1 MSYSDFTKLYGTTAK
16 AKFWCDYMTG
26 LKGQLQVI
34 TLLSNWSVEIMKASD
49 WLMLGSG
56 HAPAPSQP
64 LRVVPSR
71 H

>member
-34 TLLSNWSVEIMKASD
+34 SDWSVMIMKASD
-49 WLMLGSG
+49 WLKSGSG
-56 HAPAPSQP
+56 NASAPSQP
-64 LRVVPSR
+64 LSLVSGG

>member
-34 TLLSNWSVEIMKASD
+34 SDWSVEIMKASD
-49 WLMLGSG
+49 WLMSGSG

-64 LRVVPSR
+64 LSLVSGG